1 MDKHAQGYRQKMMSK
16 RVMNCYNILLVFT
29 KLMLQF
35 DMINDVNNIVRFNH
49 FSIQYK
55 LEIYLKVATIYWLH
69 YISTISINNGP

>member
-35 DMINDVNNIVRFNH
+35 DMINDVKNILRSNH